1 MGMSKLRNTGCHSV
15 LPCCTTPVSKARAL
29 LKEACGLCS
38 LNMFAERALHEQRLR
53 NVGSSEQ
60 LRESHVS
67 RCRQK
72 SFGRQSS
79 DASLLFHSA
88 VSGKT
93 IKRAKGPLLLIASP
107 SCAERSLSLG
117 HEVLSVNRPSQNAV
131 TH

>member
-1 MGMSKLRNTGCHSV
+1 MEMAEWRKEGWDSV
-15 LPCCTTPVSKARAL
+15 IPWWGTAVSKARGL
-29 LKEACGLCS
+29 VKEAWGLCS

-93 IKRAKGPLLLIASP
+93 IKRAKGPLLLIAST
-107 SCAERSLSLG
+107 S
-117 HEVLSVNRPSQNAV
+117 
-131 TH
+131 